1 MTIMKDAAGPMSDLL
16 RQVAKAE
23 DIGPERL
30 ARGVSSGRIVVP
42 VNPNHETVP
51 SAIGEGLRVKV
62 NANIGTSPDHVNLD
76 EELEKAR
83 VAIRYGSEY
92 LMDLSTGGDIDDI
105 RRRILKEI
113 KVPLGTVPIY
123 QVAMDAGHVLDMDE
137 DLMFNTIEKQ
147 AKDGVDFMTVH
158 CGITRESVGRLRK
171 GKRLCDVVSRG
182 GAFLSVWILKNGK
195 ENPLYENFDHLL
207 EMAQRYEFTLSL
219 GDGLRP
225 GSIVDAT
232 DGAQLQELIILG
244 ELVQRAREAGV
255 QTMVEGPGHVPLDQ
269 IEANV
274 RVEKTVCKGAPFYVL
289 GPLVTDI
296 APGYDHIVGA
306 IGGAI
311 AAYHGADFLCYVTP
325 AEHLSLPDVEDV
337 KRGVIASKIAAHAA
351 DLTRGRDWELDV
363 SMSKARKALDWET
376 MFKVAMDPE
385 TAKTYRSR
393 RPAKAKEKTC
403 SMCGNFCAM
412 DTMNELL

>member
-1 MTIMKDAAGPMSDLL
+1 MTIMKEATHSISDLL
-16 RQVAKAE
+16 RSVAKVE
-23 DIGPERL
+23 GVEPEL
-30 ARGVSSGRIVVP
+30 LTRGVAKGRIVVP
-42 VNPNHETVP
+42 SNLNHKTIP
-51 SAIGEGLRVKV
+51 YAIGEGLRVKV
-62 NANIGTSPDHVNLD
+62 NANIGTSPDHCDLE
-76 EELEKAR
+76 EELEKAK
-83 VAIRYGSEY
+83 VAIKYGAEY
-92 LMDLSTGGDIDDI
+92 LMDLSMGGNIDEI
-105 RRRILKEI
+105 RKNILKEI
-113 KVPLGTVPIY
+113 TVPLGTVPIY
-123 QVAMDAGHVLDMDE
+123 QVVMEAGHVLDMTE
-137 DLMFNTIEKQ
+137 DTMFKIIERQ

-158 CGITRESVGRLRK
+158 CGITKESVGRLRK

-182 GAFLSVWILKNGK
+182 GAFLSVWIMKNEQ
-195 ENPLYENFDHLL
+195 ENPLYANFDYLL
-207 EMAQRYEFTLSL
+207 ELAQKYEFTLSL

-225 GSIVDAT
+225 GSIADAT

-244 ELVQRAREAGV
+244 ELVQRARDAGV
-255 QTMVEGPGHVPLDQ
+255 QTMVEGPGHVPMDQ

-351 DLTRGRDWELDV
+351 DLTKGLDWDKDIA
-363 SMSKARKALDWET
+363 MSKARKGLDWEE
-376 MFKVAMDPE
+376 MFKVAIEQRP
-385 TAKTYRSR
+385 R
-393 RPAKAKEKTC
+393 RRHAP
-403 SMCGNFCAM
+403 CAV
-412 DTMNELL
+412 TSVPWTR